1 VVLTCRRIL
10 RRGTDGFTSHPKE
23 VVLRIFIAL
32 KNPSNSRTLDPVA
45 STITTRSPRPTS
57 FMLQSVYKY
66 IIAYMEVNRRSVLKL
81 LVLGPQRDEVLGDGR
96 KLHHEEL
103 RNLYFP

>member
-1 VVLTCRRIL
+1 
-10 RRGTDGFTSHPKE
+10 
-23 VVLRIFIAL
+23 
-32 KNPSNSRTLDPVA
+32 
-45 STITTRSPRPTS
+45 
-57 FMLQSVYKY
+57 MLQSVYKY

-103 RNLYFP
+103 RNLYTP